1 MGEEIAYR
9 CRDFIGVS
17 LSLRN
22 DRYRRQVT
30 TQLVQLR
37 IELATVME
45 KLNASADILKRT
57 VIESPLAGTVLNMRF
72 KTEGGVL
79 KATEPI
85 LDIVPAEDMR
95 MIDAKFSPTDI
106 DVVRAGLTAKVQLTA
121 YSSRSVPRVNGRVRS
136 VSADRLTDDATRQP
150 YYLAACKSTGR
161 KSTCRCPDR
170 PLPQYAGR
178 CPGCHWGADDGRVSV
193 PSILGGDLAQ
203 IQGGVSHINAAG
215 IGR

>member
-85 LDIVPAEDMR
+85 LDCSGRRHADDRCQVLA
-95 MIDAKFSPTDI
+95 
-106 DVVRAGLTAKVQLTA
+106 
-121 YSSRSVPRVNGRVRS
+121 NGHR
-136 VSADRLTDDATRQP
+136 
-150 YYLAACKSTGR
+150 
-161 KSTCRCPDR
+161 RC
-170 PLPQYAGR
+170 AGR
-178 CPGCHWGADDGRVSV
+178 AYG
-193 PSILGGDLAQ
+193 
-203 IQGGVSHINAAG
+203 
-215 IGR
+215 